1 MSWRLLAASG
11 VLLICLV
18 IPECVR
24 AQESA
29 SSAKGKSDSATAG
42 SADQASSP
50 DETTAATDKS
60 TTKTTAAKAKSASSK
75 AKSKKSAGRTD
86 SSGSS
91 GSSGSEP
98 KYELATF
105 GGWLFL
111 ACRGGF
117 RAAQR
122 GGLGGFGLRR
132 RSIAEPYLRNGSRRV
147 YRARRGCDGAVR
159 PRGD

>member
-11 VLLICLV
+11 ALLICLV

-29 SSAKGKSDSATAG
+29 SAAKGKSDSATAG
-42 SADQASSP
+42 SANQASSP
-50 DETTAATDKS
+50 DETTAAANKS
-60 TTKTTAAKAKSASSK
+60 TTKPTASKAKSASSK

-86 SSGSS
+86 SRGSS
-91 GSSGSEP
+91 GSSASEP

-105 GGWLFL
+105 GAGCFWHVEADFERLNGVVS
-111 ACRGGF
+111 AVSGYAGG
-117 RAAQR
+117 Q
-122 GGLGGFGLRR
+122 LRN
-132 RSIAEPYLRNGSRRV
+132 PNLRNGSRRV

-159 PRGD
+159 S